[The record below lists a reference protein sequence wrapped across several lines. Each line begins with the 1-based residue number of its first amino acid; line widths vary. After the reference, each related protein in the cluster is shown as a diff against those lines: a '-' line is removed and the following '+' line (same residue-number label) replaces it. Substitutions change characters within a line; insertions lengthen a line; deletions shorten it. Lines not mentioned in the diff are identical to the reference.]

1 MPVPHG
7 DLAQLAAVV
16 GAVGAA
22 LLLLSRTRIE
32 LLAGLAIAAVGEAL
46 LAVALIP
53 GHDLKRFVTP
63 ASHLGALVFGLVV
76 IGAIAWAFVRWPI
89 AVPVALLAAA
99 PFRISTSVG
108 TQQAYLLD
116 PLYVVLAASLVAL
129 VVRA

>member
-22 LLLLSRTRIE
+22 ILLLSRTRVE
-32 LLAGLAIAAVGEAL
+32 LFAGLGCAAVGGAVLGEAL
-46 LAVALIP
+46 LAVALMP

-63 ASHLGALVFGLVV
+63 ASHLGALLFGLLV
-76 IGAIAWAFVRWPI
+76 IAAIAWAFVRWPI

-108 TQQAYLLD
+108 TQKAYLLD
-116 PLYVVLAASLVAL
+116 PLY
-129 VVRA
+129 